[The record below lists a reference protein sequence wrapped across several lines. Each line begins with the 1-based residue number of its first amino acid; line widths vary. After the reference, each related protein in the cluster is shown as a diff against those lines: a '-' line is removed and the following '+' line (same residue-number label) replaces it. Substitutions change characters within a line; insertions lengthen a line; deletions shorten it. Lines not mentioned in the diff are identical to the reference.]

1 MWHRSRV
8 QLLAVVRLGTVLHG
22 VRNGRADA
30 VPSRRVPQW
39 LPAAEPASV
48 GADSQLHADGTSMMQ
63 GGAWAPAVV
72 RVFPGVCGSNAVSE
86 SLNCCCALGSVTHQE
101 CGSSDSDNESEHE
114 HHDGPGHH

>member
-72 RVFPGVCGSNAVSE
+72 RVFPGVCGSNAVA
-86 SLNCCCALGSVTHQE
+86 LTALGPWFCDAQE